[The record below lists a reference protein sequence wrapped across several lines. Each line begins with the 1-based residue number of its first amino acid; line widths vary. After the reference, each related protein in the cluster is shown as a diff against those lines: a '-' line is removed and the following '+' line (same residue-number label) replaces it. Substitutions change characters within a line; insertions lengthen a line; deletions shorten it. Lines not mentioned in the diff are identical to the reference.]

1 MCLGI
6 RSLCL
11 DFQSDKHSAIIASS
25 SSNISSL
32 LTTDTPWPLGDVV
45 VHSNYHGGSTWVRGH
60 ALCAEWVNIDANDQ
74 GLIFLLVQRKFVV
87 SKTSDYVACAANLRV
102 GLESNIGIVCLID
115 LINSLQILI

>member
-11 DFQSDKHSAIIASS
+11 DFQSAKHSAIIASS
-25 SSNISSL
+25 SSNVSSL
-32 LTTDTPWPLGDVV
+32 LTTDTPWPLGEVA
-45 VHSNYHGGSTWVRGH
+45 VHNNYHGGSSWAG
-60 ALCAEWVNIDANDQ
+60 WVNIDANDQ

-87 SKTSDYVACAANLRV
+87 SKTSDYVACATNLRV

-115 LINSLQILI
+115 IINSLQILI